1 MRKVEICDYQ
11 EEWEELF
18 RQEAEEIKRI
28 LGEECVAVHHI
39 GSTAVRGLAAK
50 PVIDLLPVVKNIET
64 VDRFNPKFELLGYEG
79 KGENGLK
86 GRRYFQKGG
95 DLRTHHMHIY
105 ENGSGE
111 IYRHLAFRD
120 YLKKHPQEA
129 EKYGTLKKELAMK
142 YPTDIERYIEG
153 KESFV
158 KEMEKRALE
167 EF

>member
-18 RQEAEEIKRI
+18 RQEAAEIKRI

-64 VDRFNPKFELLGYEG
+64 VDLLNSKFELLGYEA
-79 KGENGLK
+79 KGENGLN

-142 YPTDIERYIEG
+142 YPTDIERYIKG

-167 EF
+167 DF